1 MNYSISNST
10 PFSAINWNNYENR
23 PVINERSRFCSD
35 SQQDNPRAKC
45 CMDGYSIEAVLDEIA
60 QSPER
65 DFLSGYPCVNGMEL
79 SGLADRAGFVDEFNE
94 AVPAKTQ
101 PPQYSCDPKTIQALQ
116 RLVEALPV
124 KLGDV
129 TSALPDLCK
138 AAVGLITNFRK

>member
-79 SGLADRAGFVDEFNE
+79 SGLADRAGFVDEFKE
-94 AVPAKTQ
+94 TDSGSSSG
-101 PPQYSCDPKTIQALQ
+101 YSPT
-116 RLVEALPV
+116 
-124 KLGDV
+124 DV
-129 TSALPDLCK
+129 TVGTALRCK
-138 AAVGLITNFRK
+138 EARVRNTDGPRCEA